1 LYQLINNSII
11 YIKEIREVNKMKL
24 TYKYAGK
31 NPYYNAP
38 SDWGLYLEQLN
49 IIDQEQ
55 LELYINYVEIE
66 LNIDFNEYVTSLII
80 DQGLN
85 LFELI
90 ETINQ
95 IDLYSDFSEKSR
107 KELTDQ
113 HYINGVSENDFI

>member
-1 LYQLINNSII
+1 
-11 YIKEIREVNKMKL
+11 MKL

-38 SDWGLYLEQLN
+38 SDWGSYLEQLN

-66 LNIDFNEYVTSLII
+66 LNINFNEYVTSLII

-95 IDLYSDFSEKSR
+95 IDLYSDFSMQSR

-113 HYINGVSENDFI
+113 YYINGVSENDFI

>member
-1 LYQLINNSII
+1 
-11 YIKEIREVNKMKL
+11 MKL

-38 SDWGLYLEQLN
+38 SDWALYLEKLN

-66 LNIDFNEYVTSLII
+66 LNINFNEYVTSLII

-95 IDLYSDFSEKSR
+95 IDLYNDFSEQSR

-113 HYINGVSENDFI
+113 YYINGVSENDFI